1 MPNTAPTPPLR
12 PLRVGEELRH
22 ILAEIFARGRLRDP
36 DLDGLILTVTEVR
49 LTPDLKTA
57 TVFVRALG
65 REDMAPIVKALAR
78 DAKPLRAEIARAAR
92 LRAIPELRFR
102 ADDSFDVASGI
113 DALLKRPDV
122 ARDLIASGDAAE

>member
-1 MPNTAPTPPLR
+1 MPKTEHAAPSLR

-22 ILAEIFARGRLRDP
+22 ILSDVFARGRLKDP

-65 REDMAPIVKALAR
+65 RSDMQPVVKALAR
-78 DAKPLRAEIARAAR
+78 DAKRIRTEIAHAAR
-92 LRAIPELRFR
+92 LRSVPELRFR
-102 ADDSFDVASGI
+102 ADDSFDTASEI

-122 ARDLIASGDAAE
+122 ARDLKADPEP